1 VSGAESQSTAAEASA
16 AITIVLA
23 DDHEVVRAGLRMLL
37 EAQDGLEVVAEAGD
51 IQSTIRQVAECRPR
65 VLVLDVNLPD
75 GFSLSALP
83 RLRSEAPGT
92 QVVILTM
99 HDEISLAREALRD
112 GAAAFV
118 QKASRPDELI
128 RAVRAAAEGR
138 VYLPPDLA
146 ADLATDASRDGALA
160 PAAQS
165 VEGPRPHD
173 LSAREIQVLRLI
185 ALGHTNAEVAGLLYL
200 SVRTVE
206 SHRAHIQ
213 QKIQRSSRADLV
225 AYARWH
231 GVL

>member
-1 VSGAESQSTAAEASA
+1 VQDAESQWIAAEARA

-37 EAQDGLEVVAEAGD
+37 DAQEGFEVVAEAGD
-51 IQSTIRQVAECRPR
+51 VQTTIRHVAECHPD
-65 VLVLDVNLPD
+65 VLVLDVNVPE
-75 GFSLSALP
+75 GSSLSVLST
-83 RLRSEAPGT
+83 LRSEAPGT

-99 HDEISLAREALRD
+99 HDEVSLAREALRA

-118 QKASRPDELI
+118 HKASPPDELI

-138 VYLPPDLA
+138 SYLPPDLA
-146 ADLATDASRDGALA
+146 ARLAAEPSPEPPLLAAAPPADGR
-160 PAAQS
+160 
-165 VEGPRPHD
+165 RPD
-173 LSAREIQVLRLI
+173 GLSAREVQVLRLI

-213 QKIQRSSRADLV
+213 QKIRRSSRADLV
-225 AYARWH
+225 AYARQH
-231 GVL
+231 GLL